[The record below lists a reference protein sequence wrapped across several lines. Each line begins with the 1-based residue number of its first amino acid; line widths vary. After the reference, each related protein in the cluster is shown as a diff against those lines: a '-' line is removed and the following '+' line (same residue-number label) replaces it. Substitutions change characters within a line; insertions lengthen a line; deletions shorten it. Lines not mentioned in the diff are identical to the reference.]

1 MEANDSG
8 IRINKYMSDAG
19 ICSRREADRLVEAG
33 LVRIDGE
40 PATVGSR
47 VLPGQK
53 VTVKG
58 QEASEG
64 HKEDKVVLAF
74 HKPKGVECTSDRT
87 NPDNIIDYIGYDKR
101 IYTVGR
107 LDKNSSGLILLTND
121 GELANEISK
130 AGDFHEKEY
139 LVRVDKPITDEFVE
153 KMSSGVPVLDKITA
167 PCRVQKLSD
176 QLFRIVLIQG
186 LNRQIRR
193 MCEYFG
199 YKVLALKRVRVMN
212 ILLGDLQRG
221 TYREVTPKEMEELRR
236 LLGLREAK
244 AANPSKVRTSV
255 YHAPSKPNRPKQ

>member
-1 MEANDSG
+1 MDANNSG
-8 IRINKYMSDAG
+8 IRINKYMSEAG
-19 ICSRREADRLVEAG
+19 ICSRREADRLIEAG

-58 QEASEG
+58 EEAVKGSS
-64 HKEDKVVLAF
+64 EDKVLLAF

-121 GELANEISK
+121 GELANEIAK
-130 AGDFHEKEY
+130 AGEFHEKEY
-139 LVRVDKPITDEFVE
+139 LVRVDKPITEEFV
-153 KMSSGVPVLDKITA
+153 KGMSSGVPVLDKITA
-167 PCRVQKLSD
+167 PCRVQKLAD

-186 LNRQIRR
+186 MNRQIRR

-212 ILLGDLQRG
+212 ILLRDLQRG
-221 TYREVTPKEMEELRR
+221 SYREVTPKEMEELRR
-236 LLGLREAK
+236 LLSLQKGAGVGKSTESGSSA
-244 AANPSKVRTSV
+244 
-255 YHAPSKPNRPKQ
+255 HPKHRG